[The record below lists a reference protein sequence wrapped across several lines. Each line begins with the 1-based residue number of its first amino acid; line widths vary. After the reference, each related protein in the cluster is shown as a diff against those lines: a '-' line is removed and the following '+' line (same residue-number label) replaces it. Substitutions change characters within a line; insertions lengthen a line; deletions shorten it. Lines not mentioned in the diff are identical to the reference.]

1 MQHLSLRS
9 ARCGAA
15 PGGPLV
21 TPAAQQR
28 RSSLV
33 GAGVAGAR
41 PRNTKPKRWTPG
53 RREARPAQRAGTV
66 IRSGASDGPLGAVPQ
81 RAERIEGFCMGPF
94 ALVTFIWGRK

>member
-21 TPAAQQR
+21 TPAAQWPC
-28 RSSLV
+28 SALV

-41 PRNTKPKRWTPG
+41 PRKTRRWTPG

-81 RAERIEGFCMGPF
+81 RAERIEGFCISPF